1 MGNYVTIIGVKK
13 GQYKGRDG
21 VMKNS
26 FNYYGVKDFNARDLE
41 TSDCEGQ
48 VVVQEWSGVDFSVH
62 PGDVVRFIYEPGYQD
77 KATLVDV
84 ELVSH
89 GDGNPFTGKEADAS
103 AAPAPDKAADGK
115 DKNKAGA

>member
-26 FNYYGVKDFNARDLE
+26 FNYYGIKDFNARDLD
-41 TSDCEGQ
+41 TADCEGQ
-48 VVVQEWSGVDFSVH
+48 VVVQEWSSIDFNVH
-62 PGDVVRFIYEPGYQD
+62 PGDVVRLIYEPGYQD
-77 KATLVDV
+77 KATLVDIEPV
-84 ELVSH
+84 ALAA
-89 GDGNPFTGKEADAS
+89 GNPFPGNKD
-103 AAPAPDKAADGK
+103 AAPGKAAEPK

>member
-1 MGNYVTIIGVKK
+1 M
-13 GQYKGRDG
+13 
-21 VMKNS
+21 
-26 FNYYGVKDFNARDLE
+26 
-41 TSDCEGQ
+41 
-48 VVVQEWSGVDFSVH
+48 QEWSGVDFSVH

-89 GDGNPFTGKEADAS
+89 GDGNPFTGKEAAAS

>member
-1 MGNYVTIIGVKK
+1 MSNYVTIIGVKK

-26 FNYYGVKDFNARDLE
+26 FNYYGVKDFSARDLE

-48 VVVQEWSGVDFSVH
+48 VVVQEWSSVDFSVR
-62 PGDVVRFIYEPGYQD
+62 PGDVVRFIYEPGFQD

-89 GDGNPFTGKEADAS
+89 GDGNPFTKKEDA
-103 AAPAPDKAADGK
+103 APDKAADGK